1 MEPGEAVVSSLTT
14 TNDQKLKDHPMSLE
28 KDWENK
34 TIPLF
39 IHGDGVDY
47 ANNDNLLVFSWGCL
61 ASNLPTLLNLACF
74 PKSCGTK
81 KTWEVPWKHLHWS
94 FEALACGRNFLAEEH
109 HDHHHHH
116 HHHHSQPAP

>member
-1 MEPGEAVVSSLTT
+1 MGRVLE
-14 TNDQKLKDHPMSLE
+14 TNTGDQKLKDHPMSLE

-61 ASNLPTLLNLACF
+61 ASNLPTLLNHWLLACF

-81 KTWEVPWKHLHWS
+81 KT
-94 FEALACGRNFLAEEH
+94 
-109 HDHHHHH
+109 
-116 HHHHSQPAP
+116 